1 MFFNKKFYY
10 KYFSYTK
17 YLLILFSFWISINTG
32 SKYVEID
39 NLNWHISNNTFNFV
53 RAILPYIF
61 LIYYFIYENKN
72 YNNKIN
78 NFDIVFK
85 LFFLYGSCQILGLIY
100 KFDDLHEHY
109 WIVSLFSVLI
119 FYNLIKEKHDENL
132 FNFIFFINI
141 IAILLIFS
149 IFIFITFKIN
159 IISEN
164 LLYDSGTAA
173 MLYKTEYL
181 PRSSG
186 LSRMA
191 LLLFIF
197 FNSLYFS
204 KKFNKKLNI
213 YLITANIL
221 LVSIIFLFQ
230 SRGTLLSFVFIFI
243 GIIIFYRLKNI
254 IQYFCLMILIPIIV
268 FVSYPNI
275 KNILIEKYDVNKED
289 IKAQKKIKLKNFEI
303 NLRDN
308 LLSDGGQKIE
318 IIEPGDSGLMPGT
331 ISDKLKFVEINKKLI
346 SENKNIAVGKIVLN
360 EGNLLNKIESISN
373 NRVNAWNFLLQIFF
387 KNKLNEKMKNQLINA
402 GYNLNEFK
410 KIRKKNFITGFGPQ
424 ADRHLMFNTS
434 KLGAAAPIKGPF
446 GYNAS
451 NGVIYSLVCSG
462 LLGMFSFI
470 IINLIIFFKIIKLL
484 IHHFKMSNL
493 NSKPF
498 LSASIF
504 SILFLQMRVLYENSF
519 SIFGVDLIIF
529 ISAYIIVQNEYRKL
543 SN

>member
-1 MFFNKKFYY
+1 MLFNKKFYN

-17 YLLILFSFWISINTG
+17 HLLILFSFWISINTG
-32 SKYVEID
+32 SKYIAID
-39 NLNWHISNNTFNFV
+39 NLNWHISNNTFNIFAFNFV

-61 LIYYFIYENKN
+61 LIYYFIYEAKN
-72 YNNKIN
+72 NNNKFF
-78 NFDIVFK
+78 NFDIIFK
-85 LFFLYGSCQILGLIY
+85 LFFLYGSLQIVGLVY
-100 KFDDLHEHY
+100 KFDDFYEHY
-109 WIVSLFSVLI
+109 WVVCLFSVLI
-119 FYNLIKEKHDENL
+119 FYNLIKEKNDEKL

-149 IFIFITFKIN
+149 IFIFMTFKEN
-159 IISEN
+159 ILSEN
-164 LLYDSGTAA
+164 LLYHSYISTIN
-173 MLYKTEYL
+173 YNNEYL

-191 LLLFIF
+191 LILFIF

-204 KKFNKKLNI
+204 NRFNKKVNI
-213 YLITANIL
+213 YLNITNIL

-230 SRGTLLSFVFIFI
+230 SRGVLLSFAFIFI

-254 IQYFCLMILIPIIV
+254 IQYFCLMILIPIII

-275 KNILIEKYDVNKED
+275 KNILIEKYSDNIQFY
-289 IKAQKKIKLKNFEI
+289 IKAEKKIILKNFEI
-303 NLRDN
+303 KLRKN
-308 LLSDGGQKIE
+308 LLSTEDQINGNNIFDKIH
-318 IIEPGDSGLMPGT
+318 
-331 ISDKLKFVEINKKLI
+331 
-346 SENKNIAVGKIVLN
+346 
-360 EGNLLNKIESISN
+360 SISS
-373 NRVNAWNFLLQIFF
+373 NRVDAWNFLLQIFF
-387 KNKLNEKMKNQLINA
+387 KNKLNEKMKNQLIA
-402 GYNLNEFK
+402 KGYDLNEFK
-410 KIRKKNFITGFGPQ
+410 KIKKRNLITGFGPQ
-424 ADRHLMFNTS
+424 ADRYLMFNTS
-434 KLGAAAPIKGPF
+434 KVGAATGIKGPF

-451 NGVIYSLVCSG
+451 NGIIYSLICSG
-462 LLGMFSFI
+462 LLGIFCFI
-470 IINLIIFFKIIKLL
+470 MINLIIFFKIMKLL

-519 SIFGVDLIIF
+519 STFGVDLLVF